1 MTSIEMVGGV
11 GAEVAVD
18 DYERNIELAKARSLQ
33 ESESVFSAK
42 YVCEDI
48 SECCSDQGVCCCC
61 TSFWVAAVLIVTIVV
76 LAGSLSQVDNTEVG
90 LMYDAYQAD
99 LATEPK
105 ENGLHVKPTF
115 GYYIMW
121 PKTHQTLNQV
131 IKCLSSDGVQVDVTV
146 AFQYIP
152 QQKYIYFLTKRHGD
166 FSTYKKVLQLVS
178 RSGIRNACSMYTA
191 QEYQT
196 MRAAV
201 QQSMLKKLKT
211 RLDEGQLHAMVLQ
224 LQVTNIIRPKNY
236 ELAVDSKEAA
246 RNSIAQVQ
254 NKRAQLVT
262 QANTKLM
269 KVKVA
274 ANKTID
280 TAVTTAA
287 ITTKNAEAEAA
298 IVLGRYK
305 AQGELY
311 KKVRETRALSAEGL
325 LAYIGTRLVDE
336 LNDMVVGLDAPA
348 RMAYL
353 SGNTTG

>member
-1 MTSIEMVGGV
+1 MG
-11 GAEVAVD
+11 
-18 DYERNIELAKARSLQ
+18 
-33 ESESVFSAK
+33 
-42 YVCEDI
+42 
-48 SECCSDQGVCCCC
+48 
-61 TSFWVAAVLIVTIVV
+61 
-76 LAGSLSQVDNTEVG
+76 
-90 LMYDAYQAD
+90 
-99 LATEPK
+99 
-105 ENGLHVKPTF
+105 
-115 GYYIMW
+115 
-121 PKTHQTLNQV
+121 
-131 IKCLSSDGVQVDVTV
+131 
-146 AFQYIP
+146 
-152 QQKYIYFLTKRHGD
+152 
-166 FSTYKKVLQLVS
+166 
-178 RSGIRNACSMYTA
+178 
-191 QEYQT
+191 EYQT

-224 LQVTNIIRPKNY
+224 LQVTNINRPKKY